1 MTGSV
6 SLVTV
11 LAGGWHM
18 ELHPCRVLCRAA
30 LYCSSDQ
37 GCLRRQGLLLMS
49 YDKFPMPERG
59 LGAVRGQAGRLQAS
73 ASSRSMGPL
82 SRFTA
87 G

>member
-1 MTGSV
+1 
-6 SLVTV
+6 
-11 LAGGWHM
+11 M

-30 LYCSSDQ
+30 LSCSSDQ